1 MTTEGEHAEGEHAEG
16 EQAAVVRRVLPALPD
31 VVFDEWLDAEGMAE
45 WMCPRPAQPVR
56 IELDPRVGG
65 RFLIDIDDEGFSL
78 SITGEYLEL
87 VRPHRLRFSWDCT
100 TWDPGDPTSIVTVTL
115 EPHGD
120 GLTLM
125 TIHHVQLPPT
135 LVGRHHNGWTRIGE
149 QLESH
154 LASRAPGSRISPR

>member
-1 MTTEGEHAEGEHAEG
+1 MTTEGEHREGEHREG
-16 EQAAVVRRVLPALPD
+16 ERAAVVRRVLPAPPD
-31 VVFDEWLDAEGMAE
+31 VVFDEWLDAAGMAE
-45 WMCPRPAQPVR
+45 WMCPRPARPVR
-56 IELDPRVGG
+56 IELVHGLADSSSSTSTMRDS
-65 RFLIDIDDEGFSL
+65 RL

-87 VRPHRLRFSWDCT
+87 VRPHRLRFTWDCT

-135 LVGRHHNGWTRIGE
+135 LVARHHNGWTRIGE

-154 LASRAPGSRISPR
+154 LVSRAPGSRISPR